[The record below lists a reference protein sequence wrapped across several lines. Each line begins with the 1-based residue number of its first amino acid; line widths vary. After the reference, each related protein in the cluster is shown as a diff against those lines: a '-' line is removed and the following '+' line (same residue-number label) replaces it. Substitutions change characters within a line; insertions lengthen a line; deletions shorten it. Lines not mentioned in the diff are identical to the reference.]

1 MTTQISLCGVTVS
14 RGDRLL
20 LDDVSLTVRP
30 GERIGVVGENG
41 AGKTTLLRLLA
52 GLERPDSGTV
62 FTAADGGIGLLS
74 QTPRLPPG
82 STVRDA
88 IDDALAEIRSM
99 ERKLRAAE
107 AELGTADAAALAA
120 YGERLTEFELRGG
133 YEADARVDKA
143 MHGLGLARV
152 EPARELGGLS
162 GGEQARLGIACLIA
176 ARPEVMLLD
185 EPTNHLDEAALDW
198 LESELRSHPGT
209 VIAVS
214 HDRIFLE
221 QVATAVL
228 EVDADRRTVV
238 RHGDGYAGFR
248 AERRA
253 ARKRWEQSYAQWCEE
268 TGQLEE
274 YAATTAH
281 GVAAGRAIKD
291 NNKMAYDRAAGRVQ
305 ASVSG
310 RVRNARK
317 RLDRLRARPVPRPPD
332 PLCFAAP
339 PTAGAT
345 GESWCP

>member
-1 MTTQISLCGVTVS
+1 MPTQISLCGVTVS

-88 IDDALAEIRSM
+88 IDDALAEIRLM

-120 YGERLTEFELRGG
+120 YGERLTEFELRGDMKPTRASTRRCTASASRTWSRPG
-133 YEADARVDKA
+133 AGRSLRRRAGAPGHRLPDRGTPRGDA
-143 MHGLGLARV
+143 ARRTHQ
-152 EPARELGGLS
+152 PPGRS
-162 GGEQARLGIACLIA
+162 RARLAGE
-176 ARPEVMLLD
+176 R
-185 EPTNHLDEAALDW
+185 
-198 LESELRSHPGT
+198 
-209 VIAVS
+209 
-214 HDRIFLE
+214 
-221 QVATAVL
+221 TAVPP
-228 EVDADRRTVV
+228 
-238 RHGDGYAGFR
+238 RHGDRRVPRPDLPGAGR
-248 AERRA
+248 HRGAGGRRRPAHRRAPRRWLRGIPAERRA

-274 YAATTAH
+274 YTATTAH

-332 PLCFAAP
+332 PLCFAVL